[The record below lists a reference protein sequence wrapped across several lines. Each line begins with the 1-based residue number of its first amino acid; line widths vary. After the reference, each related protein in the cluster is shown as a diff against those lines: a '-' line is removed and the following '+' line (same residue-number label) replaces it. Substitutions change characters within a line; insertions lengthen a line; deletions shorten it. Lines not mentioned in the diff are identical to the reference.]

1 MSDAS
6 FDVAPGE
13 CLALI
18 GESGCGKSVLA
29 SALLGLLPANARTA
43 GHARLGDLDLLT
55 ADERTLARTV
65 RGRRIGLVPQSPAA
79 HLTPVRTIR
88 SHIEETVARL
98 AGARGRAARR
108 KDAEEAAAR
117 AEFPLDHL
125 DRHPHELSGGLAQ
138 RAATA
143 LALIGDAPLLLAD
156 EPTTGLD
163 RDLVNRTVDELRR
176 HVDDGHALLMITHD
190 LAAAERIADRVAV
203 MYAGRIV
210 ELTEADAFFGSPGP
224 RHPYSRGLLEALPE
238 RSFTPV
244 PGLPPELGSLP
255 EGAPSPLAATGRRTP
270 ARPSRSSGTPS
281 PAITPYRPTP
291 PARPA
296 SRRTPVLEL
305 RAVTAGYDRRA
316 PVVRDAHLTV
326 TPGEAVGLLG
336 PSGCGKSTL
345 ARVAALLHR
354 PDAGEVVLDGTP
366 VRGFRH
372 RAPREQRTAIG
383 VVFQQPRLAADPRLR
398 LADLIAE
405 PLRATGRRAS
415 AGDRV
420 AELADTVG
428 LTPDLLGRRPHE
440 VSDGQL
446 QRACLARAL
455 ALKPRWLVCDEM
467 TAMLDASTTAA
478 LVRVVE
484 DYRAST
490 GAGLLSVG
498 HDRTLL
504 NRWCDRTVPWEA
516 VAAG

>member
-1 MSDAS
+1 M
-6 FDVAPGE
+6 
-13 CLALI
+13 
-18 GESGCGKSVLA
+18 
-29 SALLGLLPANARTA
+29 
-43 GHARLGDLDLLT
+43 
-55 ADERTLARTV
+55 
-65 RGRRIGLVPQSPAA
+65 
-79 HLTPVRTIR
+79 
-88 SHIEETVARL
+88 
-98 AGARGRAARR
+98 
-108 KDAEEAAAR
+108 
-117 AEFPLDHL
+117 
-125 DRHPHELSGGLAQ
+125 
-138 RAATA
+138 
-143 LALIGDAPLLLAD
+143 
-156 EPTTGLD
+156 
-163 RDLVNRTVDELRR
+163 
-176 HVDDGHALLMITHD
+176 
-190 LAAAERIADRVAV
+190 
-203 MYAGRIV
+203 
-210 ELTEADAFFGSPGP
+210 
-224 RHPYSRGLLEALPE
+224 
-238 RSFTPV
+238 
-244 PGLPPELGSLP
+244 
-255 EGAPSPLAATGRRTP
+255 
-270 ARPSRSSGTPS
+270 
-281 PAITPYRPTP
+281 
-291 PARPA
+291 
-296 SRRTPVLEL
+296 LEL

-354 PDAGEVVLDGTP
+354 PDAGEVVLDGTL

-415 AGDRV
+415 AADRV

-455 ALKPRWLVCDEM
+455 VLKPRWLVCDEM